1 MKKQIRIPAFVLLAA
16 ALGLAPSGCSSPGDG
31 PGTRQEDHAHE
42 DHVLELRAGDTR
54 EVEGWS
60 RTDLI
65 VGGSPVWMAPEVAV
79 DDDMVVEVREMG
91 SSADSRSVLV
101 TLDEEGSVR
110 LRRLS
115 TDQLSRAIVVV
126 VDGKPT
132 SAPLVMSPL
141 ESRFVITA
149 AHLDRAQWDDFVRRL
164 RPEDDAFPASAE

>member
-1 MKKQIRIPAFVLLAA
+1 MQIRTTALTLLVATAAFAPA
-16 ALGLAPSGCSSPGDG
+16 GCAG
-31 PGTRQEDHAHE
+31 PEARSDHRDEH
-42 DHVLELRAGDTR
+42 HVLELRAGDTS

-65 VGGSPVWMAPEVAV
+65 VGGNAVWMSPEVTV
-79 DDDMVVEVREMG
+79 DDDMVVEVVEMG
-91 SSADSRSVLV
+91 DSPDARAVLV
-101 TLDEEGSVR
+101 TLDEEGATR

-141 ESRFVITA
+141 ESRFVISA
-149 AHLDRAQWDDFVRRL
+149 PHLDQAAWDDFVRRL
-164 RPEDDAFPASAE
+164 QCEDDASPASAE

>member
-1 MKKQIRIPAFVLLAA
+1 MQIRIPALVLLAA
-16 ALGLAPSGCSSPGDG
+16 ATVPAPTGCSG
-31 PGTRQEDHAHE
+31 PDAGAGARHE
-42 DHVLELRAGDTR
+42 HHVLELRAGDTD

-65 VGGSPVWMAPEVAV
+65 VGGSPVWMAPEVSV
-79 DDDMVVEVREMG
+79 DDEMVVEVEEMG
-91 SSADSRSVLV
+91 ASDDTRSVLV
-101 TLDEEGSVR
+101 TLDEEGAAR

-126 VDGKPT
+126 VDGRPT

-149 AHLDRAQWDDFVRRL
+149 AHLDQAEWDDFVRRL
-164 RPEDDAFPASAE
+164 RPEDDAAPASVE